1 MKTRKR
7 DTRWLV
13 LLALFVAIEIFL
25 NVTGIGLIPLP
36 LIKAST
42 LHIPVIIGAVLM
54 GPLAGGILG
63 GVFGLCSIWSNSTA
77 PGLLSF
83 AFSPFLA
90 TSAAGAVKTIW
101 IAFGCR
107 VLGYKRHLTGQEPDC
122 IEFVPLDQL
131 LEQSDIVSLHCPL
144 NDESKHLIDKDA
156 IARMKDGAYLIN
168 TARGPVVDSQAVAD
182 ALNSGKLAGAGIDV
196 FEQEPPLDTAH
207 PLLHARNTI
216 VTPHVAFAS
225 AESMVARA
233 RIVFD
238 NIDAFLTGEQRNIVL

>member
-42 LHIPVIIGAVLM
+42 LHIPVIVGAVLM
-54 GPLAGGILG
+54 GPLAGGVLG

-77 PGLLSF
+77 PTALSF

-107 VLGYKRHLTGQEPDC
+107 VLIGVVAGWLWIILKKLRVNDLVALPVVGVAGALTNTGLVMTSIYLLLSP
-122 IEFVPLDQL
+122 EFAAAKNIAMEAVMGAVMAIVAANGVP
-131 LEQSDIVSLHCPL
+131 E
-144 NDESKHLIDKDA
+144 A
-156 IARMKDGAYLIN
+156 IAAAVLV
-168 TARGPVVDSQAVAD
+168 TAIGK
-182 ALNSGKLAGAGIDV
+182 ALLQMNRV
-196 FEQEPPLDTAH
+196 
-207 PLLHARNTI
+207 
-216 VTPHVAFAS
+216 
-225 AESMVARA
+225 RA
-233 RIVFD
+233 MP
-238 NIDAFLTGEQRNIVL
+238 A

>member
-90 TSAAGAVKTIW
+90 TSAAGAAKTIW

-107 VLGYKRHLTGQEPDC
+107 VLIGVVAGWLWIALKKLR
-122 IEFVPLDQL
+122 V
-131 LEQSDIVSLHCPL
+131 
-144 NDESKHLIDKDA
+144 NDLA
-156 IARMKDGAYLIN
+156 AL
-168 TARGPVVDSQAVAD
+168 PVVGV
-182 ALNSGKLAGAGIDV
+182 AGALTNTGLVMTSIYLLLSPEFAAAKNIAMEAV
-196 FEQEPPLDTAH
+196 LGGVMAIVAANGVPETIAAAVLVTAIGKAMLH
-207 PLLHARNTI
+207 VSGLLGRTDRVPEI
-216 VTPHVAFAS
+216 
-225 AESMVARA
+225 
-233 RIVFD
+233 
-238 NIDAFLTGEQRNIVL
+238 QK

>member
-107 VLGYKRHLTGQEPDC
+107 VLIGVVAGWLWIILKKLRVNDLVALPVVGAAGALTNTGLVMTSIYLLLSP
-122 IEFVPLDQL
+122 EFAAAKNIAMEAVLGGVMAIVAANGVP
-131 LEQSDIVSLHCPL
+131 E
-144 NDESKHLIDKDA
+144 A
-156 IARMKDGAYLIN
+156 IAAAVLV
-168 TARGPVVDSQAVAD
+168 TAIGKAM
-182 ALNSGKLAGAGIDV
+182 LHISG
-196 FEQEPPLDTAH
+196 
-207 PLLHARNTI
+207 LLGRNARVPET
-216 VTPHVAFAS
+216 
-225 AESMVARA
+225 
-233 RIVFD
+233 
-238 NIDAFLTGEQRNIVL
+238 QK

>member
-1 MKTRKR
+1 MKNWKR

-42 LHIPVIIGAVLM
+42 LHIPVIVGAVLM
-54 GPLAGGILG
+54 GPLAGGVLG

-77 PGLLSF
+77 PTALSF

-107 VLGYKRHLTGQEPDC
+107 VLIGVVAGWLWIILKKLRVNDLVALPVVGAAGALTNTGLVMTSIYLLLSP
-122 IEFVPLDQL
+122 EFAAAKNIAMEAVLGGVMAIVAANGVP
-131 LEQSDIVSLHCPL
+131 E
-144 NDESKHLIDKDA
+144 A
-156 IARMKDGAYLIN
+156 IAAAVLV
-168 TARGPVVDSQAVAD
+168 TAIGK
-182 ALNSGKLAGAGIDV
+182 ALLQVNRV
-196 FEQEPPLDTAH
+196 
-207 PLLHARNTI
+207 
-216 VTPHVAFAS
+216 
-225 AESMVARA
+225 RA
-233 RIVFD
+233 MP
-238 NIDAFLTGEQRNIVL
+238 A

>member
-36 LIKAST
+36 LIKAPT

-54 GPLAGGILG
+54 GPLAGGVLG

-107 VLGYKRHLTGQEPDC
+107 VLIGVVAGWLWIILKKLRVNDLVALPVVGAAGALTNTGLVMTSIYLLLSP
-122 IEFVPLDQL
+122 EFAAAKNIAMEAVLGGVMAIVAANGVP
-131 LEQSDIVSLHCPL
+131 E
-144 NDESKHLIDKDA
+144 A
-156 IARMKDGAYLIN
+156 IAAAVLV
-168 TARGPVVDSQAVAD
+168 TAIGKAM
-182 ALNSGKLAGAGIDV
+182 LHISG
-196 FEQEPPLDTAH
+196 
-207 PLLHARNTI
+207 LLGRNARVPEI
-216 VTPHVAFAS
+216 
-225 AESMVARA
+225 
-233 RIVFD
+233 
-238 NIDAFLTGEQRNIVL
+238 QK

>member
-1 MKTRKR
+1 MKNWKR
-7 DTRWLV
+7 HTRWLV

-107 VLGYKRHLTGQEPDC
+107 VLIGVVAGWLWIALKKLRVNDLAALPVVGVAGALTNTATVMGSIYLLLSP
-122 IEFVPLDQL
+122 EFAAAKNIALDAVL
-131 LEQSDIVSLHCPL
+131 MAVMAIVGANGIP
-144 NDESKHLIDKDA
+144 EA
-156 IARMKDGAYLIN
+156 IAAAVLV
-168 TARGPVVDSQAVAD
+168 TAIGKALLRLTRSGPVQA
-182 ALNSGKLAGAGIDV
+182 G
-196 FEQEPPLDTAH
+196 
-207 PLLHARNTI
+207 
-216 VTPHVAFAS
+216 
-225 AESMVARA
+225 
-233 RIVFD
+233 
-238 NIDAFLTGEQRNIVL
+238 

>member
-107 VLGYKRHLTGQEPDC
+107 VLIGVVAGWLWIALKKLRVNDLVALPVVGAAGALTNTGLVMTSIYLLLSP
-122 IEFVPLDQL
+122 EFAAAKNIAMEAVLGGVMAIVAANGVP
-131 LEQSDIVSLHCPL
+131 E
-144 NDESKHLIDKDA
+144 A
-156 IARMKDGAYLIN
+156 IAAAVLV
-168 TARGPVVDSQAVAD
+168 TAIGKAM
-182 ALNSGKLAGAGIDV
+182 LHISG
-196 FEQEPPLDTAH
+196 
-207 PLLHARNTI
+207 LLGRNARVPEI
-216 VTPHVAFAS
+216 
-225 AESMVARA
+225 
-233 RIVFD
+233 
-238 NIDAFLTGEQRNIVL
+238 QK

>member
-54 GPLAGGILG
+54 GPLAGGVLG

-77 PGLLSF
+77 PGVLSF

-107 VLGYKRHLTGQEPDC
+107 VLIGVVAGWLWIILKKLRVNDLAALPIVGVAGALTNTGLVMSSIYLLLSP
-122 IEFVPLDQL
+122 EFAAAKNIAMEAVLGGVMAIVAANGVP
-131 LEQSDIVSLHCPL
+131 E
-144 NDESKHLIDKDA
+144 A
-156 IARMKDGAYLIN
+156 IAAAVLV
-168 TARGPVVDSQAVAD
+168 TAI
-182 ALNSGKLAGAGIDV
+182 GKA
-196 FEQEPPLDTAH
+196 
-207 PLLHARNTI
+207 LLHISGLLGR
-216 VTPHVAFAS
+216 S
-225 AESMVARA
+225 ARA
-233 RIVFD
+233 PGI
-238 NIDAFLTGEQRNIVL
+238 QK

>member
-54 GPLAGGILG
+54 GPLAGGVLG

-107 VLGYKRHLTGQEPDC
+107 VLIGVVAGWLWIILKKFRVNDLVALPVVGAAGALTNTGLVMTSIYLLLSP
-122 IEFVPLDQL
+122 EFAAAKNIAMEAVLGGVMAIVAANGVP
-131 LEQSDIVSLHCPL
+131 E
-144 NDESKHLIDKDA
+144 A
-156 IARMKDGAYLIN
+156 IAAAVLV
-168 TARGPVVDSQAVAD
+168 TAIGKAM
-182 ALNSGKLAGAGIDV
+182 LHISG
-196 FEQEPPLDTAH
+196 
-207 PLLHARNTI
+207 LLGRNARVPET
-216 VTPHVAFAS
+216 
-225 AESMVARA
+225 
-233 RIVFD
+233 
-238 NIDAFLTGEQRNIVL
+238 QK

>member
-77 PGLLSF
+77 PGVLSF

-107 VLGYKRHLTGQEPDC
+107 VLIGVVAGWLWIILKKLRVNDLVALPVVGVAGALTNTGLVMTSIYLLLSP
-122 IEFVPLDQL
+122 EFAAAKNIAMEAVMGAVMAIVAANGVP
-131 LEQSDIVSLHCPL
+131 E
-144 NDESKHLIDKDA
+144 A
-156 IARMKDGAYLIN
+156 IAAAVLV
-168 TARGPVVDSQAVAD
+168 TAIGK
-182 ALNSGKLAGAGIDV
+182 ALLQMNRV
-196 FEQEPPLDTAH
+196 
-207 PLLHARNTI
+207 
-216 VTPHVAFAS
+216 
-225 AESMVARA
+225 RA
-233 RIVFD
+233 MP
-238 NIDAFLTGEQRNIVL
+238 A

>member
-1 MKTRKR
+1 MNTRKR

-42 LHIPVIIGAVLM
+42 LHIPVIIGAVLL
-54 GPLAGGILG
+54 GPMAGGVLG

-101 IAFGCR
+101 IALGCR
-107 VLGYKRHLTGQEPDC
+107 ILIGVVAGWLWIALKKVKVNDFIALPIVGVAGALTNTGLVMTSIYVLLSPEFAAAKNIAMEAVLGGVMA
-122 IEFVPLDQL
+122 IVAANGVP
-131 LEQSDIVSLHCPL
+131 E
-144 NDESKHLIDKDA
+144 
-156 IARMKDGAYLIN
+156 
-168 TARGPVVDSQAVAD
+168 AVAAAVLVTAIGK
-182 ALNSGKLAGAGIDV
+182 ALLRLQRPRPAPAG
-196 FEQEPPLDTAH
+196 
-207 PLLHARNTI
+207 
-216 VTPHVAFAS
+216 
-225 AESMVARA
+225 
-233 RIVFD
+233 
-238 NIDAFLTGEQRNIVL
+238 

>member
-54 GPLAGGILG
+54 GPLAGGVLG

-107 VLGYKRHLTGQEPDC
+107 VLIGVVAGWLWIILKKLRVNDLVALPVVGVAGALTNTGLVMTSIYLLLSP
-122 IEFVPLDQL
+122 EFAAAKNIAMEAVMGAVMAIVAANGVP
-131 LEQSDIVSLHCPL
+131 E
-144 NDESKHLIDKDA
+144 A
-156 IARMKDGAYLIN
+156 IAAAVLV
-168 TARGPVVDSQAVAD
+168 TAIGKAM
-182 ALNSGKLAGAGIDV
+182 LHISG
-196 FEQEPPLDTAH
+196 
-207 PLLHARNTI
+207 LLGRNARVPEI
-216 VTPHVAFAS
+216 
-225 AESMVARA
+225 
-233 RIVFD
+233 
-238 NIDAFLTGEQRNIVL
+238 QK

>member
-1 MKTRKR
+1 MNTRKR

-42 LHIPVIIGAVLM
+42 LHIPVIIGAVRL
-54 GPLAGGILG
+54 GPMAGGVLG

-101 IAFGCR
+101 IALGCR
-107 VLGYKRHLTGQEPDC
+107 ILIGVVAGWLWIALKKVKVNDFIALPIVGVAGALTNTGLVMTSIYVLLSPEFAAAKNIAMEAVLGGVMA
-122 IEFVPLDQL
+122 IVAANGVP
-131 LEQSDIVSLHCPL
+131 E
-144 NDESKHLIDKDA
+144 A
-156 IARMKDGAYLIN
+156 IAAAVLV
-168 TARGPVVDSQAVAD
+168 TAIGK
-182 ALNSGKLAGAGIDV
+182 ALLRLQRPRPAPAG
-196 FEQEPPLDTAH
+196 
-207 PLLHARNTI
+207 
-216 VTPHVAFAS
+216 
-225 AESMVARA
+225 
-233 RIVFD
+233 
-238 NIDAFLTGEQRNIVL
+238 

>member
-1 MKTRKR
+1 MKNWKR

-42 LHIPVIIGAVLM
+42 LHIPVIVGAVLM
-54 GPLAGGILG
+54 GPLAGGVLG

-107 VLGYKRHLTGQEPDC
+107 VLIGVVAGWLWIILKKLRVNDLVALPVVGAAGALTNTGLVMTSIYLLLSP
-122 IEFVPLDQL
+122 EFAAAKNIAMEAVLGGVMAIVAANGVP
-131 LEQSDIVSLHCPL
+131 E
-144 NDESKHLIDKDA
+144 A
-156 IARMKDGAYLIN
+156 IAAAVLV
-168 TARGPVVDSQAVAD
+168 TAIGKAM
-182 ALNSGKLAGAGIDV
+182 LHISG
-196 FEQEPPLDTAH
+196 
-207 PLLHARNTI
+207 LLGRNARVPEI
-216 VTPHVAFAS
+216 
-225 AESMVARA
+225 
-233 RIVFD
+233 
-238 NIDAFLTGEQRNIVL
+238 QK

>member
-54 GPLAGGILG
+54 GPLAGGVLG

-107 VLGYKRHLTGQEPDC
+107 VLIGVVAGWLWIILKKLRVNDLVALPVVGAAGALTNTGLVMTSIYLLLSP
-122 IEFVPLDQL
+122 EFAAAKNIAMEAVLGGVMAIVAANGVP
-131 LEQSDIVSLHCPL
+131 E
-144 NDESKHLIDKDA
+144 A
-156 IARMKDGAYLIN
+156 IAAAVLV
-168 TARGPVVDSQAVAD
+168 TAIGKAM
-182 ALNSGKLAGAGIDV
+182 LHISG
-196 FEQEPPLDTAH
+196 
-207 PLLHARNTI
+207 LLGRNTRVPEI
-216 VTPHVAFAS
+216 
-225 AESMVARA
+225 
-233 RIVFD
+233 
-238 NIDAFLTGEQRNIVL
+238 QK

>member
-13 LLALFVAIEIFL
+13 LLALFVATEIFL

-107 VLGYKRHLTGQEPDC
+107 VLIGVVAGWLWIILKKLRVNDLVALPVVGVAGALTNTGLVMTSIYLLLSP
-122 IEFVPLDQL
+122 EFAAAKYIAMEAVLGGVMAIVAANGVP
-131 LEQSDIVSLHCPL
+131 E
-144 NDESKHLIDKDA
+144 A
-156 IARMKDGAYLIN
+156 IAAAVLV
-168 TARGPVVDSQAVAD
+168 TAI
-182 ALNSGKLAGAGIDV
+182 GKA
-196 FEQEPPLDTAH
+196 
-207 PLLHARNTI
+207 LLHATGR
-216 VTPHVAFAS
+216 
-225 AESMVARA
+225 MGWGAR
-233 RIVFD
+233 VP
-238 NIDAFLTGEQRNIVL
+238 GVQK

>member
-1 MKTRKR
+1 MKNWKR

-42 LHIPVIIGAVLM
+42 LHIPVIVGAVLM
-54 GPLAGGILG
+54 GPLAGGVLG

-77 PGLLSF
+77 PTALSF

-107 VLGYKRHLTGQEPDC
+107 VLIGVVAGWLWIILKKLRVNDLVALPVVGAAGALTNTGLVMTSIDLLLSP
-122 IEFVPLDQL
+122 EFAAAKNIAMEAVMGAVMAIVAANGVP
-131 LEQSDIVSLHCPL
+131 E
-144 NDESKHLIDKDA
+144 A
-156 IARMKDGAYLIN
+156 IAAAVLVTAIGKANAEVPEAERLWKDDKAQKTCG
-168 TARGPVVDSQAVAD
+168 V
-182 ALNSGKLAGAGIDV
+182 
-196 FEQEPPLDTAH
+196 
-207 PLLHARNTI
+207 
-216 VTPHVAFAS
+216 
-225 AESMVARA
+225 
-233 RIVFD
+233 
-238 NIDAFLTGEQRNIVL
+238 

>member
-54 GPLAGGILG
+54 GPLAGGVLG

-90 TSAAGAVKTIW
+90 TSAVGAVKTIW

-107 VLGYKRHLTGQEPDC
+107 VLIGVVAGWLWIILKKLRVNDLVALPVVGAAGALTNTGLVMTSIYLLLSP
-122 IEFVPLDQL
+122 EFAAAKNIAMEAVLGGVMAIVAANGVP
-131 LEQSDIVSLHCPL
+131 E
-144 NDESKHLIDKDA
+144 A
-156 IARMKDGAYLIN
+156 IAAAVLV
-168 TARGPVVDSQAVAD
+168 TAIGKAM
-182 ALNSGKLAGAGIDV
+182 LHISG
-196 FEQEPPLDTAH
+196 
-207 PLLHARNTI
+207 LLGRNARVPEI
-216 VTPHVAFAS
+216 
-225 AESMVARA
+225 
-233 RIVFD
+233 
-238 NIDAFLTGEQRNIVL
+238 QK

>member
-107 VLGYKRHLTGQEPDC
+107 VLIGVVAGWLWIILKKLRVNDLVALPVVGAAGALTNTGLVMSSIYLLLSP
-122 IEFVPLDQL
+122 EFAAAKNIAMEAVLGGVMAIVAANGVP
-131 LEQSDIVSLHCPL
+131 E
-144 NDESKHLIDKDA
+144 A
-156 IARMKDGAYLIN
+156 IAAAVLV
-168 TARGPVVDSQAVAD
+168 TAIGKAM
-182 ALNSGKLAGAGIDV
+182 LHISG
-196 FEQEPPLDTAH
+196 
-207 PLLHARNTI
+207 LLGRNARVPEI
-216 VTPHVAFAS
+216 
-225 AESMVARA
+225 
-233 RIVFD
+233 
-238 NIDAFLTGEQRNIVL
+238 QK

>member
-54 GPLAGGILG
+54 GPLAGGVLG

-107 VLGYKRHLTGQEPDC
+107 VLIGVVAGWLWIALKKLRVNDLAALPVVGVAGALTNTGLVMTSIYLLLSP
-122 IEFVPLDQL
+122 EFAAAKNIAMEAVLGGVMAIVAANGVP
-131 LEQSDIVSLHCPL
+131 E
-144 NDESKHLIDKDA
+144 A
-156 IARMKDGAYLIN
+156 IAAAVLVTAIGKALLHVTGSMGL
-168 TARGPVVDSQAVAD
+168 TARVPGSQ
-182 ALNSGKLAGAGIDV
+182 
-196 FEQEPPLDTAH
+196 
-207 PLLHARNTI
+207 R
-216 VTPHVAFAS
+216 
-225 AESMVARA
+225 
-233 RIVFD
+233 
-238 NIDAFLTGEQRNIVL
+238 

>member
-42 LHIPVIIGAVLM
+42 LHIPVIVGAVLM
-54 GPLAGGILG
+54 GPLAGGVLG

-107 VLGYKRHLTGQEPDC
+107 VLIGVVAGWLWIILKKLRVNDLVALPVVGAAGALTNTGLVMTSIYLLLSP
-122 IEFVPLDQL
+122 EFAAAKNIAMEAVLGGVMAIVAANGVP
-131 LEQSDIVSLHCPL
+131 E
-144 NDESKHLIDKDA
+144 A
-156 IARMKDGAYLIN
+156 IAAAVLV
-168 TARGPVVDSQAVAD
+168 TAIGKAM
-182 ALNSGKLAGAGIDV
+182 LHISG
-196 FEQEPPLDTAH
+196 
-207 PLLHARNTI
+207 LLGRNARVPEI
-216 VTPHVAFAS
+216 
-225 AESMVARA
+225 
-233 RIVFD
+233 
-238 NIDAFLTGEQRNIVL
+238 QK

>member
-54 GPLAGGILG
+54 GPLAGGVLG

-107 VLGYKRHLTGQEPDC
+107 VLIGVVAGWLWIALKKLRVNDLAALPVVGVAGALTNTGLVMTSIYLLLSP
-122 IEFVPLDQL
+122 EFAAAKNIAMEAVLGGVMAIVAANGVP
-131 LEQSDIVSLHCPL
+131 E
-144 NDESKHLIDKDA
+144 A
-156 IARMKDGAYLIN
+156 IAAAVLV
-168 TARGPVVDSQAVAD
+168 TAIGKAM
-182 ALNSGKLAGAGIDV
+182 LHISG
-196 FEQEPPLDTAH
+196 
-207 PLLHARNTI
+207 LLGRNARVPET
-216 VTPHVAFAS
+216 
-225 AESMVARA
+225 
-233 RIVFD
+233 
-238 NIDAFLTGEQRNIVL
+238 QK

>member
-7 DTRWLV
+7 DTKWLA
-13 LLALFVAIEIFL
+13 LMALFVAIEIFL

-36 LIKAST
+36 LIKGTT

-54 GPLAGGILG
+54 GPLAGGVLG

-107 VLGYKRHLTGQEPDC
+107 VLIGVVAGWLWIILKKLRVNDLVALPVVGAAGALTNTGLVMTSIYLLLSP
-122 IEFVPLDQL
+122 EFAAAKNIAMEAVLGGVMAIVAANGVP
-131 LEQSDIVSLHCPL
+131 E
-144 NDESKHLIDKDA
+144 A
-156 IARMKDGAYLIN
+156 IAAAVLV
-168 TARGPVVDSQAVAD
+168 TAIGKAM
-182 ALNSGKLAGAGIDV
+182 LHISG
-196 FEQEPPLDTAH
+196 
-207 PLLHARNTI
+207 LLGRNARVPET
-216 VTPHVAFAS
+216 
-225 AESMVARA
+225 
-233 RIVFD
+233 
-238 NIDAFLTGEQRNIVL
+238 QK

>member
-54 GPLAGGILG
+54 GPLAGGVLG

-90 TSAAGAVKTIW
+90 TSAVGAVKTIW

-107 VLGYKRHLTGQEPDC
+107 VLIGVVAGWLWIILKKFRVNDLVALPVVGVAGALTNTGLVMTSIYLLLSP
-122 IEFVPLDQL
+122 EFAAAKNIAMEAVLGGVMAIVAANGVP
-131 LEQSDIVSLHCPL
+131 E
-144 NDESKHLIDKDA
+144 A
-156 IARMKDGAYLIN
+156 IAAAVLV
-168 TARGPVVDSQAVAD
+168 TAIGKAM
-182 ALNSGKLAGAGIDV
+182 LHISG
-196 FEQEPPLDTAH
+196 
-207 PLLHARNTI
+207 LLGRNARVPEI
-216 VTPHVAFAS
+216 
-225 AESMVARA
+225 
-233 RIVFD
+233 
-238 NIDAFLTGEQRNIVL
+238 QK

>member
-1 MKTRKR
+1 MNTRKR

-107 VLGYKRHLTGQEPDC
+107 VLIGVVAGWLWIILKKLRVNDLVALPVVGAAGALTNTGLVMTSIYLLLSP
-122 IEFVPLDQL
+122 EFAAAKNIAMEAVLGGVMAIVAANGVP
-131 LEQSDIVSLHCPL
+131 E
-144 NDESKHLIDKDA
+144 A
-156 IARMKDGAYLIN
+156 IAAAVLV
-168 TARGPVVDSQAVAD
+168 TAIGKAM
-182 ALNSGKLAGAGIDV
+182 LHISG
-196 FEQEPPLDTAH
+196 
-207 PLLHARNTI
+207 LLGRNARVPEI
-216 VTPHVAFAS
+216 
-225 AESMVARA
+225 
-233 RIVFD
+233 
-238 NIDAFLTGEQRNIVL
+238 QK

>member
-54 GPLAGGILG
+54 GPLAGGVLG

-107 VLGYKRHLTGQEPDC
+107 VLIGVVAGWLWIALKKVKVNDFIALPIVGVAGALTNTGLVMTSIYLLLSP
-122 IEFVPLDQL
+122 EFAAAKNIAMEAVLGGVMAIVAANGVP
-131 LEQSDIVSLHCPL
+131 E
-144 NDESKHLIDKDA
+144 A
-156 IARMKDGAYLIN
+156 IAAAVLVTAIGKAMLHVSGLLGW
-168 TARGPVVDSQAVAD
+168 TARVPEIQ
-182 ALNSGKLAGAGIDV
+182 K
-196 FEQEPPLDTAH
+196 
-207 PLLHARNTI
+207 
-216 VTPHVAFAS
+216 
-225 AESMVARA
+225 
-233 RIVFD
+233 
-238 NIDAFLTGEQRNIVL
+238 

>member
-54 GPLAGGILG
+54 GPLAGGVLG

-107 VLGYKRHLTGQEPDC
+107 VLIGVVAGWLWIILKKLRVNDLVALPVVGVAGALTNTGLVMTSIYLLLSP
-122 IEFVPLDQL
+122 EFAAAKNIAMGAVLGGVMPIVAANGVP
-131 LEQSDIVSLHCPL
+131 E
-144 NDESKHLIDKDA
+144 A
-156 IARMKDGAYLIN
+156 IAAAVLV
-168 TARGPVVDSQAVAD
+168 TAIGKAM
-182 ALNSGKLAGAGIDV
+182 LHISG
-196 FEQEPPLDTAH
+196 
-207 PLLHARNTI
+207 LLGRNARVPEI
-216 VTPHVAFAS
+216 
-225 AESMVARA
+225 
-233 RIVFD
+233 
-238 NIDAFLTGEQRNIVL
+238 QK

>member
-1 MKTRKR
+1 MNTRKR

-42 LHIPVIIGAVLM
+42 LHIPVIIGAVLL
-54 GPLAGGILG
+54 GPMAGGVLG

-101 IAFGCR
+101 IALGCR
-107 VLGYKRHLTGQEPDC
+107 ILIGVVAGWLWIALKKVKVNDFIALPIVGVAGALTNTGLVMTSIYVLLSPEFAAAKNIAMEAVLGGVMA
-122 IEFVPLDQL
+122 IVAANGVP
-131 LEQSDIVSLHCPL
+131 E
-144 NDESKHLIDKDA
+144 A
-156 IARMKDGAYLIN
+156 IAAAVLV
-168 TARGPVVDSQAVAD
+168 TAIGK
-182 ALNSGKLAGAGIDV
+182 ALLRLQRPRPAPAG
-196 FEQEPPLDTAH
+196 
-207 PLLHARNTI
+207 
-216 VTPHVAFAS
+216 
-225 AESMVARA
+225 
-233 RIVFD
+233 
-238 NIDAFLTGEQRNIVL
+238 

>member
-107 VLGYKRHLTGQEPDC
+107 VLIGVVAGWLWIILKKLRVNDLVALPVVGAAGALTNTGLVMTS
-122 IEFVPLDQL
+122 IYLLLSLEFAAAKNIAMEAVLGGVMAIVAANGVP
-131 LEQSDIVSLHCPL
+131 E
-144 NDESKHLIDKDA
+144 A
-156 IARMKDGAYLIN
+156 IAAAVLV
-168 TARGPVVDSQAVAD
+168 TAIGKAM
-182 ALNSGKLAGAGIDV
+182 LHISG
-196 FEQEPPLDTAH
+196 
-207 PLLHARNTI
+207 LLGRNARVPEI
-216 VTPHVAFAS
+216 
-225 AESMVARA
+225 
-233 RIVFD
+233 
-238 NIDAFLTGEQRNIVL
+238 QK

>member
-54 GPLAGGILG
+54 GPLAGGVLG

-107 VLGYKRHLTGQEPDC
+107 VLIGVVAGWLWIILKKLRVNDLVALPVVGAAGALTNTGLVMTSIYLLLSP
-122 IEFVPLDQL
+122 EFAAAKNIAMEAVLGGVMAIVAANGVP
-131 LEQSDIVSLHCPL
+131 E
-144 NDESKHLIDKDA
+144 A
-156 IARMKDGAYLIN
+156 IAAAVLVTAIGKAMLHVSGLLGR
-168 TARGPVVDSQAVAD
+168 TARVPEVQ
-182 ALNSGKLAGAGIDV
+182 K
-196 FEQEPPLDTAH
+196 
-207 PLLHARNTI
+207 
-216 VTPHVAFAS
+216 
-225 AESMVARA
+225 
-233 RIVFD
+233 
-238 NIDAFLTGEQRNIVL
+238 

>member
-1 MKTRKR
+1 MKNWKR

-42 LHIPVIIGAVLM
+42 LHIPVIVGAVLM
-54 GPLAGGILG
+54 GPLAGGVLG

-77 PGLLSF
+77 PTALSF

-107 VLGYKRHLTGQEPDC
+107 VLIGVVAGWLWIALKKLRVNDLAALPVVGVAGALTNTGLVMTSIYLLLSP
-122 IEFVPLDQL
+122 EFAAAKNIAMEAVMGAVMAIVAANGVP
-131 LEQSDIVSLHCPL
+131 E
-144 NDESKHLIDKDA
+144 A
-156 IARMKDGAYLIN
+156 IAAAVLV
-168 TARGPVVDSQAVAD
+168 TAIGK
-182 ALNSGKLAGAGIDV
+182 ALLQMNRV
-196 FEQEPPLDTAH
+196 
-207 PLLHARNTI
+207 
-216 VTPHVAFAS
+216 
-225 AESMVARA
+225 RA
-233 RIVFD
+233 MP
-238 NIDAFLTGEQRNIVL
+238 A

>member
-1 MKTRKR
+1 MKNWKR

-54 GPLAGGILG
+54 GPLAGGVLG

-77 PGLLSF
+77 PTALSF

-107 VLGYKRHLTGQEPDC
+107 VLIGVVAGWLWIILKKLRVNDLVALPVVGVAGALTNTGLVMTSIYLLLSP
-122 IEFVPLDQL
+122 EFAAAKNIAMEAVLGGVMAIVAANGVP
-131 LEQSDIVSLHCPL
+131 E
-144 NDESKHLIDKDA
+144 A
-156 IARMKDGAYLIN
+156 IAAAVLV
-168 TARGPVVDSQAVAD
+168 TAIGK
-182 ALNSGKLAGAGIDV
+182 ALLQMNRV
-196 FEQEPPLDTAH
+196 
-207 PLLHARNTI
+207 
-216 VTPHVAFAS
+216 
-225 AESMVARA
+225 RA
-233 RIVFD
+233 MP
-238 NIDAFLTGEQRNIVL
+238 A